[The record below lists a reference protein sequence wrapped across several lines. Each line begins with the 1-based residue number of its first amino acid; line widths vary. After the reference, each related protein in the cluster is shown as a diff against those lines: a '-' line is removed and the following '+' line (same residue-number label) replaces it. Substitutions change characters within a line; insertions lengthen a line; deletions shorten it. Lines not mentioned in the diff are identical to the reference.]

1 MNLNEGIDWTVTQRS
16 LMLEKKK
23 NYTAQSRKVE
33 NALKE
38 AGLDRS
44 LRACLSAELRVTGSG
59 EELRLTDSSSG

>member
-1 MNLNEGIDWTVTQRS
+1 
-16 LMLEKKK
+16 MLEKKK

-38 AGLDRS
+38 AGLDWS